1 MAKSLMFIGL
11 TLAPIILT
19 PGEVSAMS
27 IGEAISECFRIGGH
41 WVFSGNT
48 ASCTKCDSLPY
59 DSVAQCHWIVD
70 RKSTRLNSSH

>member
-27 IGEAISECFRIGGH
+27 IGEAISE
-41 WVFSGNT
+41 
-48 ASCTKCDSLPY
+48 
-59 DSVAQCHWIVD
+59 
-70 RKSTRLNSSH
+70 